1 MSKPPARPANE
12 TVAARFRREIEA
24 ADGEG
29 LARTD
34 LRLRLTLSD
43 VSRLQR
49 DPTVAVADISF
60 AGGGMRYLGV
70 LIEQGGVAKSDL
82 YRPASA

>member
-1 MSKPPARPANE
+1 MSKPPTRPSNE
-12 TVAARFRREIEA
+12 TVAARFRREIQA
-24 ADGEG
+24 AEDEG

-34 LRLRLTLSD
+34 LRLRLTLTD
-43 VSRLQR
+43 LSRLQR
-49 DPTVAVADISF
+49 DPAVAVSDISF

-70 LIEQGGVAKSDL
+70 LVEQGGVAKSDL